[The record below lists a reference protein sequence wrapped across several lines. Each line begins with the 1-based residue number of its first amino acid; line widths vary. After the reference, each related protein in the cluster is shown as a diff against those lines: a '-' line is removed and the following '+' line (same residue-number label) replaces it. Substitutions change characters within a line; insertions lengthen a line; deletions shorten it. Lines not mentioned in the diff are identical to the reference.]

1 MRTSRRH
8 LLAAGVAS
16 LLVPGYGIA
25 GGTSSD
31 PVGSQPTAS
40 SASVAP
46 RAVFSWP
53 GKKIIHS
60 GVSASARGAS
70 PRSVSVHVP
79 SVAKAEREQM
89 HAVSVDDVTLVDHQG
104 MGEAALGIFA
114 PPVTSIGFYRS
125 KSYLSTVIREGGSQ
139 NRAVGLAPAT
149 AGRL

>member
-16 LLVPGYGIA
+16 LLLPGYGIA
-25 GGTSSD
+25 GGTISD
-31 PVGSQPTAS
+31 PVGSQPTAAS
-40 SASVAP
+40 VSVAP

-60 GVSASARGAS
+60 GVSASARGDS
-70 PRSVSVHVP
+70 PKTVSVHVP
-79 SVAKAEREQM
+79 SVAKAERDQM
-89 HAVSVDDVTLVDHQG
+89 HAVSVDDVTLVDHHR
-104 MGEAALGIFA
+104 MGEPALGIFA

-125 KSYLSTVIREGGSQ
+125 KSYLSTVICEGGSQ